1 MTLMLLF
8 LLGCLVGGVLLRDR
22 TPHLRRAVVAG
33 LSLALAAGYYVFRLL

>member
-8 LLGCLVGGVLLRDR
+8 LLGCLALGVLLRDR
-22 TPHLRRAVVAG
+22 TPNIKRAIVAG